1 MRHNGSASDIGGAT
15 AARVAESLGFGRV
28 EATGHR
34 ARQRRAVLD
43 YVSGDVHS
51 ASVEQLWGT
60 PLDDELVAAVRTVSV
75 HALWVGLLSAGLGAS
90 AAAAALVRLTEVAER
105 GMITGESRDADRV
118 D

>member
-1 MRHNGSASDIGGAT
+1 MRHHRSASDIGE
-15 AARVAESLGFGRV
+15 AAAAQVAESLGFERV

-34 ARQRRAVLD
+34 EHQRRAVLD

-51 ASVEQLWGT
+51 DSVEKLWGT
-60 PLDDELVAAVRTVSV
+60 PLDDEVVAVVRAVSV

-118 D
+118 G